1 MSDQFLG
8 TGWYTPIAPYGL
20 GSALS
25 QTFFAS
31 ATLLMSSMQKHAVAA
46 APAWRWLLWPV
57 EDLQNELE
65 RVDSKNVKFILSG
78 ERFPIDIIGAY
89 DIDRA
94 KSIIAK
100 APRRSLPVDVDV
112 WRAYADKMEWDHLN
126 ASKDPG
132 VDCSIP
138 AIIATVDEAGGSYM
152 LIDGW
157 HRIDKASSEGRDVI
171 QAFYLTEEETKQ
183 IFDVGWRGMQGSR
196 SSGSETA
203 GIDPPKPDVQ

>member
-8 TGWYTPIAPYGL
+8 TGWYTPLSPYGL
-20 GSALS
+20 GSVLS

-31 ATLLMSSMQKHAVAA
+31 ANLLMSSMQKHAVAA

-57 EDLQNELE
+57 ADLPDVSEPVN
-65 RVDSKNVKFILSG
+65 SKNVKFILSG

-89 DIDRA
+89 DVDRA
-94 KSIIAK
+94 KAIILK
-100 APRRSLPVDVDV
+100 APRKSLPVDVDV

-126 ASKDPG
+126 ASKDPA

-138 AIIATVDEAGGSYM
+138 AIIATVNEAGGSYM

-157 HRIDKASSEGRDVI
+157 HRIDKASAEGRNEI
-171 QAFYLTEEETKQ
+171 QAFYLTEDETKQ
-183 IFDVGWRGMQGSR
+183 IFDVAWRGMHASR
-196 SSGSETA
+196 SSTSRPGV
-203 GIDPPKPDVQ
+203 IDLPKSDSQ